1 MALGITTAAVTS
13 PARMSGRSHSLR
25 YANSQSRNFMP
36 TPQRRWIG
44 SDALSSSRLV
54 ARLGG
59 LFAAGEL
66 ASSIEPL
73 HDRVNNSRRLIR
85 AYAVRGFVQGIEGG
99 HHELAE

>member
-13 PARMSGRSHSLR
+13 PARMSGRSHSWR

-44 SDALSSSRLV
+44 SDALSSSWLI

-66 ASSIEPL
+66 ASTIEPL
-73 HDRVNNSRRLIR
+73 HDRVDDSRRLLR
-85 AYAVRGFVQGIEGG
+85 ADTACGLVQGVESRN
-99 HHELAE
+99 HALE